1 MSNIHVTERDNGL
14 RILTLDRQERRN
26 ALDLP
31 MCADLGAAIDAVAAD
46 AGARAL
52 VVTGAGSA
60 FCAGADLPALFGDA
74 GLGDTGFGDTGQSV
88 GGRRTHLLSVYAS
101 FLRLRELAI
110 PTVAAV
116 HGPAVGAGL
125 NLALSCDVR
134 IAGPEAS
141 FAASFTRIG
150 LHPGG
155 GCTWF
160 LVDVLGRQRAL
171 ALLLSGG
178 TVDGPAAVPAGLA
191 LELADD
197 PVLRAVELAQ
207 AWCQVDP
214 DLVRNVKTAVGI
226 AAESGFRPA
235 LEFEAWA
242 QADSAGRPAVREVVD
257 RFRRLPAVTLAYPLP
272 LSTTV
277 NVNVDAECCHVDHV
291 SHITGARPVNRLG
304 VVSDGPRAVPDGR
317 VRRDGGPPADRAG
330 RDGHRLVHVGVAR
343 PADGRLLPGQ
353 VVDELAEG
361 RTRGLLLRQHPRG
374 RPGVGVQ
381 ALRGQGG

>member
-1 MSNIHVTERDNGL
+1 MSTVYVTERDNGL
-14 RILTLDRQERRN
+14 RILTLDREERRN
-26 ALDLP
+26 ALDLA

-60 FCAGADLPALFGDA
+60 FCAGADLPALFGD
-74 GLGDTGFGDTGQSV
+74 TEQSV
-88 GGRRTHLLSVYAS
+88 GRRRTHLHSVYDS
-101 FLRLRELAI
+101 FLRLRGLGI

-134 IAGPEAS
+134 IAGPKAS
-141 FAASFTRIG
+141 FAATFTKIG

-178 TVDGPAAVPAGLA
+178 AVDGPAAVAAGLA

-197 PVLRAVELAQ
+197 PFARAVELAQ
-207 AWCQVDP
+207 AWCQIDP
-214 DLVRNVKTAVGI
+214 DLARNVKTAVGI
-226 AAESGFRPA
+226 AAESGFAAA

-242 QADSAGRPAVREVVD
+242 QADSAAGPAVREVVD
-257 RFRRLPAVTLAYPLP
+257 RFRR
-272 LSTTV
+272 
-277 NVNVDAECCHVDHV
+277 
-291 SHITGARPVNRLG
+291 
-304 VVSDGPRAVPDGR
+304 
-317 VRRDGGPPADRAG
+317 
-330 RDGHRLVHVGVAR
+330 
-343 PADGRLLPGQ
+343 
-353 VVDELAEG
+353 
-361 RTRGLLLRQHPRG
+361 
-374 RPGVGVQ
+374 
-381 ALRGQGG
+381 

>member
-1 MSNIHVTERDNGL
+1 MTTVHVTERDDGL

-31 MCADLGAAIDAVAAD
+31 MCADLGAAIDAVAGD

-74 GLGDTGFGDTGQSV
+74 GSSETGQST
-88 GGRRTHLLSVYAS
+88 GDRRTHLLSVYDS
-101 FLRLRELAI
+101 FLRLRGLAI

-160 LVDVLGRQRAL
+160 LVDALGRQRAL

-178 TVDGPAAVPAGLA
+178 TVDGPAAVAGGLA

-214 DLVRNVKTAVGI
+214 DLARNVKTAVGI

-257 RFRRLPAVTLAYPLP
+257 RFRR
-272 LSTTV
+272 
-277 NVNVDAECCHVDHV
+277 
-291 SHITGARPVNRLG
+291 
-304 VVSDGPRAVPDGR
+304 
-317 VRRDGGPPADRAG
+317 
-330 RDGHRLVHVGVAR
+330 
-343 PADGRLLPGQ
+343 
-353 VVDELAEG
+353 
-361 RTRGLLLRQHPRG
+361 
-374 RPGVGVQ
+374 
-381 ALRGQGG
+381 

>member
-1 MSNIHVTERDNGL
+1 MTTVHVTERDNGL
-14 RILTLDRQERRN
+14 RILTLDRHERRN
-26 ALDLP
+26 ALDLA
-31 MCADLGAAIDAVAAD
+31 MCADLGAAIDAVAGD

-60 FCAGADLPALFGDA
+60 FCAGADLPALFGD
-74 GLGDTGFGDTGQSV
+74 TEQNFGD
-88 GGRRTHLLSVYAS
+88 RRTHLLSVYDS
-101 FLRLRELAI
+101 FLRLRGLAI

-116 HGPAVGAGL
+116 QGPAVGAGL

-178 TVDGPAAVPAGLA
+178 SVDGPAAVSAGLA

-197 PVLRAVELAQ
+197 PFSRAVELAQ
-207 AWCQVDP
+207 AWCQIDP
-214 DLVRNVKTAVGI
+214 DLARNVKTAVQI
-226 AAESGFRPA
+226 AAESGFRAA

-242 QADSAGRPAVREVVD
+242 QADSASRPAVREVVE
-257 RFRRLPAVTLAYPLP
+257 RFR
-272 LSTTV
+272 
-277 NVNVDAECCHVDHV
+277 H
-291 SHITGARPVNRLG
+291 
-304 VVSDGPRAVPDGR
+304 
-317 VRRDGGPPADRAG
+317 
-330 RDGHRLVHVGVAR
+330 
-343 PADGRLLPGQ
+343 
-353 VVDELAEG
+353 
-361 RTRGLLLRQHPRG
+361 
-374 RPGVGVQ
+374 
-381 ALRGQGG
+381 

>member
-1 MSNIHVTERDNGL
+1 MTTVHVTERDDGL

-31 MCADLGAAIDAVAAD
+31 MCADLGAAIDAVAGD

-60 FCAGADLPALFGDA
+60 FCAGADLPALFGEP
-74 GLGDTGFGDTGQSV
+74 GRSVGDT
-88 GGRRTHLLSVYAS
+88 RTHLRSVYDS
-101 FLRLRELAI
+101 FLRLRGLAI

-134 IAGPEAS
+134 VAGPNAS
-141 FAASFTRIG
+141 FAASFARIG

-160 LVDVLGRQRAL
+160 LVDALGRQRAL

-178 TVDGPAAVPAGLA
+178 AVSGPAAVSAGLA

-197 PVLRAVELAQ
+197 PFARAVELAR
-207 AWCQVDP
+207 AWCQLDP
-214 DLVRNVKTAVGI
+214 DLARNVKTAVRI
-226 AAESGFRPA
+226 AAESGFGPA

-242 QADSAGRPAVREVVD
+242 QADSAGRPAAAQNVD
-257 RFRRLPAVTLAYPLP
+257 RFRR
-272 LSTTV
+272 
-277 NVNVDAECCHVDHV
+277 
-291 SHITGARPVNRLG
+291 
-304 VVSDGPRAVPDGR
+304 
-317 VRRDGGPPADRAG
+317 
-330 RDGHRLVHVGVAR
+330 
-343 PADGRLLPGQ
+343 
-353 VVDELAEG
+353 
-361 RTRGLLLRQHPRG
+361 
-374 RPGVGVQ
+374 
-381 ALRGQGG
+381 